1 MGGRSLALP
10 LLAAALAVSACS
22 DRQNDAPTSPEF
34 AARGSC
40 SLSNVSQLVKNEFG
54 NNSPEAG
61 FATDMKS
68 AGAQTDQATFDGY
81 QILASIGTKYQPGT
95 ATSTSNAAAVGVA
108 LFPCIKLGTSPTLPS
123 ATDLE
128 QALGANGAFA
138 VRGLANP
145 DATGVVSHDGEWV
158 LEPPSGGSWQ
168 SLLGDG
174 LGVSTDPRIQYAFLA
189 FGLPKGTPDFTHD
202 EPVSG
207 IFDWSTLPAAT
218 FTGDGVVVGE
228 CTHPSNYL
236 QHNPANQ
243 GAEVLGFLKPSCYQ
257 VIASIR
263 EAEPRTFA
271 DRILRFF
278 GPAPAFAA
286 LATTTTTGSGGS
298 KKTLSPFQLI
308 FPNNVVLVP
317 HFSWSKSGNKVNVPF
332 SPPPNYTIQSSGGTP
347 FLQEKVLIWLEA
359 TNNQGT
365 KVLVCNNY
373 AYTNKNGVAAF
384 TSAFLNKAGGYTIT
398 TRSAGA
404 SANNVAGDLPTVPPS
419 DPLNSPLINVKNNS
433 GNPSCGTPFVPIFD
447 QDGAV
452 TNPPPY
458 PGPNPAP

>member
-22 DRQNDAPTSPEF
+22 DRQNDAPTSPDF
-34 AARGSC
+34 AARSSC
-40 SLSNVSQLVKNEFG
+40 NFTTISQLVKNEFG
-54 NNSPEAG
+54 ANSAEAG
-61 FATDMKS
+61 LATDMKN
-68 AGAQTDQATFDGY
+68 AGTQTDQGTFDGY

-95 ATSTSNAAAVGVA
+95 ATSTSNAAALGVA
-108 LFPCIKLGTSPTLPS
+108 LFPCMKLGTTPTLPS

-128 QALGANGAFA
+128 SALGANGAFA
-138 VRGLANP
+138 VRGLVNP
-145 DATGVVSHDGEWV
+145 DVNRVISHDGEWV

-174 LGVSTDPRIQYAFLA
+174 LGASTDPRIQYAFLA
-189 FGLPKGTPDFTHD
+189 FGLPKGTTDFTHD

-207 IFDWSTLPAAT
+207 IFDWSTLPGAT
-218 FTGDGVVVGE
+218 FSGDGVVVGE
-228 CTHPSNYL
+228 CTHLSNYL
-236 QHNPANQ
+236 QHNPAAQ

-263 EAEPRTFA
+263 EAQPRTFA

-298 KKTLSPFQLI
+298 KKTLSPFEVI
-308 FPNNVVLVP
+308 FPKNVVLVP
-317 HFSWSKSGNKVNVPF
+317 QFAWKKSGNQVNVPF
-332 SPPPNYTIQSSGGTP
+332 SPAPTYKIQSSAGTQ
-347 FLQEKVLIWLEA
+347 FLQEKVLLWLEA
-359 TNNQGT
+359 TNNQGV
-365 KVLVCNNY
+365 KVLTCNNW
-373 AYTNKNGVAAF
+373 AYTNKSGVAAF
-384 TSAFLNKAGGYTIT
+384 TTSFLNKAGGYTIT

-404 SANNVAGDLPTVPPS
+404 STNSVAGDLPSVPPS
-419 DPLNSPLINVKNNS
+419 LALNSPLINVKNAGGS
-433 GNPSCGTPFVPIFD
+433 PACDSFSPQFD
-447 QDGAV
+447 ADGAV
-452 TNPPPY
+452 TNPPTY